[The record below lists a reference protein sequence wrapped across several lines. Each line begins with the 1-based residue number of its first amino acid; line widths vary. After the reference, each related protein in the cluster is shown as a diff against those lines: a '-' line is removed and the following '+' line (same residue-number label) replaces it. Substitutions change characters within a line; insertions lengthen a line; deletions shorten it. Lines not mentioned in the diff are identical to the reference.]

1 MHIAYICLY
10 ICHMIC
16 IYMCYLIRFTMY
28 NFIHII
34 TAGRR
39 TMHMARNAI
48 EAREWH
54 RILAVRDSALDA
66 ARFRV

>member
-1 MHIAYICLY
+1 
-10 ICHMIC
+10 
-16 IYMCYLIRFTMY
+16 MCYLIRFTMY